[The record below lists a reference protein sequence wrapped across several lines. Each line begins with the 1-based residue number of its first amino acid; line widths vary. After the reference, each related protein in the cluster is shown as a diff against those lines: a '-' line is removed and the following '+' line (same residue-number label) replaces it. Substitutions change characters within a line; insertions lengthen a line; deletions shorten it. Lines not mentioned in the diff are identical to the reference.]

1 MKHVVIES
9 PRSICVHDRKTAGP
23 QTHRARRGGE
33 GGGGG
38 LSMAYGPVQPS
49 TVTNGAGD
57 PFPLNLGKGEG

>member
-1 MKHVVIES
+1 MTGKQQAHR
-9 PRSICVHDRKTAGP
+9 PTGP
-23 QTHRARRGGE
+23 EEEGKGGR
-33 GGGGG
+33 G